1 MIDVAD
7 SSSPLL
13 NQDDVRS
20 LLTELG
26 QRLAAKNIE
35 ARIFIVGG
43 SAMALAF
50 DRSRVTRD
58 IDAVYAPKEEVYREA
73 QSLAQD
79 RGLPADWLNDAA
91 KGYAPSPP
99 VVGQSFDVPG
109 LSVGVA
115 SAEYLFVM
123 KARAA
128 RPGADRDDLK
138 LLAREVGVTEADQA
152 MDLIE
157 RYYGSIPMEAK
168 VEFFVREIMDE
179 LATERARENLPD
191 RRGGVRTRDSKGRFR
206 PSTGD
211 GPSGSCDR
219 R

>member
-1 MIDVAD
+1 MAD
-7 SSSPLL
+7 QKSPLL
-13 NQDDVRS
+13 SHDDVRA

-26 QRLAAKNIE
+26 QRLAAKNID

-58 IDAVYAPKEEVYREA
+58 IGAVYAPKEEVYREA
-73 QSLAQD
+73 KALAQD
-79 RGLPADWLNDAA
+79 RGLPEDWLNNAA

-99 VVGQSFDVPG
+99 VIGESFEVPG

-123 KARAA
+123 KARSA

-138 LLAREVGVTEADQA
+138 LLAREIGMTDPDQA
-152 MDLIE
+152 LGLIE
-157 RYYGSIPMEAK
+157 RYYGSTPMAPK
-168 VEFFVREIMDE
+168 PEFFVREVMAE
-179 LATERARENLPD
+179 LATERKQQQQPN
-191 RRGGVRTRDSKGRFR
+191 RRGVQGRDTKGRF
-206 PSTGD
+206 
-211 GPSGSCDR
+211 GPSI
-219 R
+219 